1 MSRAGEAR
9 AYRAPAVG
17 RAFAVLSELSTEPSG
32 LTLSELAGRTGLPA
46 SSLLTILGSLREAE
60 AVRLSSRKRYSLG
73 VGMLRLGQAYSD
85 GNELVES
92 FRGEGLRIARQ
103 FDETVHLGVLTG
115 TDVVYIA
122 RFSSSR
128 PPPSVTALGRR
139 VAAHASAVGKAV
151 LAWRPDVA
159 ALYPPDGGLQVFT
172 STTRRTVSEL
182 VGDLDEVRRLGYS
195 ESDAECIEALQCV
208 SAAIFDHTGAVVG
221 AIGISVPAP
230 RMSAALRHG
239 LRRSVVS
246 SAAVLSRTLGAA
258 RLPDCY
264 EAVTA

>member
-1 MSRAGEAR
+1 MSRADEAR
-9 AYRAPAVG
+9 TYRSPAVG

-60 AVRLSSRKRYSLG
+60 AVRLSSRKRYSLD

-128 PPPSVTALGRR
+128 PPASVTALGRR

-159 ALYPPDGGLQVFT
+159 ALYPPGGGLQVFT

-182 VGDLDEVRRLGYS
+182 NGDLDEVRRLGYS

-208 SAAIFDHTGAVVG
+208 SAAIFDHTGAVIG

-258 RLPDCY
+258 QLPACY
-264 EAVTA
+264 ETVIT